1 MVRQEVVECSKKMLL
16 QLGKKRNREERVL
29 LELGAVEV
37 GMSDRNRNPKPRAQL
52 LLERKRGRNA
62 STSFFF
68 RSLSISKPNRTS
80 KGRKPQRP
88 LFLVNFSIRKCR
100 ADKGVG

>member
-1 MVRQEVVECSKKMLL
+1 M
-16 QLGKKRNREERVL
+16 L
-29 LELGAVEV
+29 LELGAVEI
-37 GMSDRNRNPKPRAQL
+37 GMSDSNTNPKPRAQL

-68 RSLSISKPNRTS
+68 FFQPLSISKPNRTS

>member
-68 RSLSISKPNRTS
+68 PVS
-80 KGRKPQRP
+80 
-88 LFLVNFSIRKCR
+88 FH
-100 ADKGVG
+100 

>member
-1 MVRQEVVECSKKMLL
+1 MVRQELVECSKILL
-16 QLGKKRNREERVL
+16 QLGKKGNRGEEVL
-29 LELGAVEV
+29 LELGAVEI

-68 RSLSISKPNRTS
+68 FQPLSISKGNRTS